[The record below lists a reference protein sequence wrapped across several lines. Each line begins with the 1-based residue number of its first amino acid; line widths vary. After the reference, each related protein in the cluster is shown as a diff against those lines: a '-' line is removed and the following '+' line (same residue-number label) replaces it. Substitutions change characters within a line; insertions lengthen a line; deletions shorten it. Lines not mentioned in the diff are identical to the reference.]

1 MSLGEGGQDDLW
13 STLLKIISG
22 LLAET
27 ISQADVLVEG
37 GDVTLIGWGTQVN

>member
-1 MSLGEGGQDDLW
+1 MSLGEGKKTFNICFFTSFGGW
-13 STLLKIISG
+13 
-22 LLAET
+22 A